1 METVQSSKD
10 IKFIKDKMN
19 KFNDN
24 ILNIIN
30 NSDIDKYRDTL
41 KKQIEAPE
49 ESMDDLYYDNLNEI
63 IRNRFLFNINELL
76 LKQLETINKD
86 DIINS
91 LTIFKNMKIHI
102 V

>member
-1 METVQSSKD
+1 MQSSKN
-10 IKFIKDKMN
+10 IQFIKDKIN

-24 ILNIIN
+24 IFNIIN
-30 NSDIDKYRDTL
+30 NIDIDIYKTTL

-63 IRNRFLFNINELL
+63 IRNRFLFNIDELL

>member
-1 METVQSSKD
+1 MSKA
-10 IKFIKDKMN
+10 I
-19 KFNDN
+19 N
-24 ILNIIN
+24 IFL
-30 NSDIDKYRDTL
+30 SL
-41 KKQIEAPE
+41 KPAFKIRTA
-49 ESMDDLYYDNLNEI
+49 LNEI

>member
-1 METVQSSKD
+1 
-10 IKFIKDKMN
+10 
-19 KFNDN
+19 
-24 ILNIIN
+24 
-30 NSDIDKYRDTL
+30 
-41 KKQIEAPE
+41 
-49 ESMDDLYYDNLNEI
+49 MDDLYYDNLNEI
-63 IRNRFLFNINELL
+63 IRNRFLFNIKELL